1 MNKANPHKVIF
12 SSIFFLF
19 FLFSILALLSS
30 QFSEI
35 FSQLFLILT
44 RNKRGY
50 DNIVNLIILVSIAM
64 LCLYFVFCIWKRQ
77 GNTPRKI
84 LAIGICIVLISIFIF
99 KIKDEKTIDL
109 TLELTLVNITEDYLS
124 FFELLE
130 KNIISILISGFFY
143 IFFLILPL
151 GVLALNYYP
160 DPNHKL
166 GRYLQ
171 SFRPEINTSIIA
183 LFASSFQPYYDKS
196 NVFLYFDF
204 ALFCLC
210 LGLFI
215 YVFLTHKELFG
226 FYEYANII
234 FLIIGIWVCLLCSNI
249 LAQAIGYYNARTA
262 FYALVFLG
270 WCGEWIYRDL
280 YPSTN
285 KTQSTKIAKVS

>member
-1 MNKANPHKVIF
+1 MNKTNPHKVIF

-19 FLFSILALLSS
+19 FIFSMLALLSS

-44 RNKRGY
+44 RNERGY
-50 DNIVNLIILVSIAM
+50 DNIINFIILVSIAM
-64 LCLYFVFCIWKRQ
+64 FVFYIIFCIWKNQ
-77 GNTPRKI
+77 GSIVHKT
-84 LAIGICIVLISIFIF
+84 LAVGICIILILIFIL
-99 KIKDEKTIDL
+99 KINDEKDINL

-124 FFELLE
+124 FLELIE
-130 KNIISILISGFFY
+130 KNTISILISGFFY

-151 GVLALNYYP
+151 GALALNYYP

-166 GRYLQ
+166 GKYLK
-171 SFRPEINTSIIA
+171 SLCPEINTSITA

-234 FLIIGIWVCLLCSNI
+234 FLIIGIWVCLLCSNT

-270 WCGEWIYRDL
+270 WYGEWMYRDL
-280 YPSTN
+280 ISSTN
-285 KTQSTKIAKVS
+285 KSKPAKIVKVF